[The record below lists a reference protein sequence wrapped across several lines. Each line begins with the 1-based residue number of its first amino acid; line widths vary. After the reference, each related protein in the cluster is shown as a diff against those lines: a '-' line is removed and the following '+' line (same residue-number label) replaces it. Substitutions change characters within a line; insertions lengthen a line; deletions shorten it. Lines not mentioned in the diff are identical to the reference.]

1 VVTKITINRYLFISI
16 YREDYEVAEKFDT
29 ENEKDDMYTRLKSG
43 AESGWDYSS
52 RWFITTDQDSEPS

>member
-1 VVTKITINRYLFISI
+1 MKKITINIGTYLYR

-29 ENEKDDMYTRLKSG
+29 ENEKDDMYSRLKSG

-52 RWFITTDQDSEPS
+52 RWFISTDQDSEPG